1 MATMEERL
9 KILTMIQEGK
19 ITAED
24 GARLIEALED
34 VPVRPQ
40 RPARPDMPPMPPL
53 PPNAPN
59 FGGKGPRWFRVRVT
73 DTDSGKTRVNVR
85 LPVSLLNAGVKMGAK
100 FSPEVEGLDLNQ
112 LMELV
117 QAGEIGQIVDVYDDE
132 DGEHVEVFLE

>member
-73 DTDSGKTRVNVR
+73 DTDSGKIRVNVR